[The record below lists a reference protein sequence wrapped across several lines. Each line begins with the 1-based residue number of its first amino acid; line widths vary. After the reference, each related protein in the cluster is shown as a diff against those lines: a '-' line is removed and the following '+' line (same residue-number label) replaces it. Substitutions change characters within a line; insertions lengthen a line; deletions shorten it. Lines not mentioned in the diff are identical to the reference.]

1 MMYQISPK
9 IPVLG
14 EKEVKQ
20 VIGSSPYLKNNL
32 RMKGQIIRIRIF
44 PERRKNLLTDT
55 QVAGDKKGE
64 LVHLL
69 NSGR

>member
-9 IPVLG
+9 ISVLG
-14 EKEVKQ
+14 EKGVKQ

-64 LVHLL
+64 LAHLL